1 MNFKNVLS
9 GAVFKLI
16 VTDSIPITRKSMSLS
31 HVMAG
36 ITKTPFLARAAAG
49 FTFAIGLLFT
59 AEARA
64 ANILNNPG
72 FETGSLSGW
81 TTFQF
86 NNYVESSTP
95 AHGGTYYYK
104 VYGQYSGTQNY
115 TGIYQDN
122 PSAPG
127 AIYSADGWAYTLG
140 SDGGGIHGQDA
151 IWLEVSFRDAS
162 YNALALYRSVVV
174 TSNNLAS
181 FGGKNTWFDLQITN
195 QCSFTNAS
203 AQILFPGT
211 VTNTVA
217 SLVAPV
223 GTAYV
228 RYQVVFAQGPDNA
241 NASMYFDDLTLNQTG
256 GTVVPPPATQWN
268 IVWSD
273 EFNGTSINTNVWT
286 FETGNGC
293 PNLCGWGNN
302 ELEYY
307 TSRTNNAYESGG
319 LLHIVAQEES
329 TNGFSFTSARMKS
342 EGLYNTPVYGRIE
355 WRAKLPAGV
364 GMWPGLW
371 MLGSDF
377 SSVGWPDCGEIDVA
391 ETKGT
396 ELTTVHGSL
405 HSGSDETAL
414 YTSFAG
420 GDSITNF
427 HNYMVDWK
435 SNSISFSVDGNVYET
450 VTSWTD
456 SLGPYP
462 TPFNA
467 PFYLLMNLAVGGNF
481 VGKPSVATIEAGTV
495 FPAEIQ
501 VDYVRVL
508 EQTTPLQIAAT
519 QSNGNVVLTWPAN
532 IVCHLQVQ
540 TNSLVIGNWSDLAS
554 ATNPVV
560 IAPNRNNANVF
571 YRLESP

>member
-1 MNFKNVLS
+1 
-9 GAVFKLI
+9 VFKVI
-16 VTDSIPITRKSMSLS
+16 VTDPISMTGKSMSLN
-31 HVMAG
+31 HVGTG
-36 ITKTPFLARAAAG
+36 ISKIPFLARAAAG
-49 FTFAIGLLFT
+49 FTFAIGLLF
-59 AEARA
+59 AIEARA
-64 ANILNNPG
+64 ANVLTNPG

-81 TTFQF
+81 ATFQSH
-86 NNYVESSTP
+86 NYVESSSP

-104 VYGQYSGTQNY
+104 VYGQYSGAQNY

-122 PSAPG
+122 PSTPG
-127 AIYSADGWAYTLG
+127 ASYSADGWAYTLG
-140 SDGGGIHGQDA
+140 SDRINGQDA
-151 IWLEVSFRDAS
+151 IWLEVSFRDVS

-181 FGGKNTWFDLQITN
+181 FGGVNTWFDLQITN

-203 AQILFPGT
+203 AQILLPGT
-211 VTNTVA
+211 VTNMAA
-217 SLVAPV
+217 SLVAPA

-228 RYQVVFAQGPDNA
+228 RYQAVFAQGPDKA
-241 NASMYFDDLTLNQTG
+241 NGSMYFDDLTLNQTG
-256 GTVVPPPATQWN
+256 GTNGGTSPPGTQWN

-273 EFNGTSINTNVWT
+273 EFNGASIDSSKWT
-286 FETGNGC
+286 FETGNGFFSGG
-293 PNLCGWGNN
+293 NYISGWGNA

-307 TSRTNNAYESGG
+307 TGRTNNAYVSNG

-329 TNGFSFTSARMKS
+329 MGGFSFTSARMKT

-355 WRAKLPAGV
+355 WRAAMPAGV

-371 MLGSDF
+371 LLGSDYPT
-377 SSVGWPDCGEIDVA
+377 VGWPDCGEIDVA

-396 ELTTVHGSL
+396 ELTSVHGSL
-405 HSGSDETAL
+405 HSGSDETAI
-414 YTSFAG
+414 YTSFTG

-427 HNYMVDWK
+427 HNYMVDWE

-450 VTSWTD
+450 VTSWT
-456 SLGPYP
+456 SPIGPFP
-462 TPFNA
+462 APFNA

-481 VGKPSVATIEAGTV
+481 VGNPSVAAIEAGTV

-508 EQTTPLQIAAT
+508 EQTAPLQIAAT
-519 QSNGNVVLTWPAN
+519 QSNGNVVLSWPAN
-532 IVCHLQVQ
+532 IVCHLQAQ
-540 TNSLVIGNWSDLAS
+540 TNSLTGAWSDLAPTS
-554 ATNPVV
+554 NPFTVT
-560 IAPNRNNANVF
+560 PDPNNAGVF

>member
-1 MNFKNVLS
+1 VGTTVGLREQLGRGRRKVGADVLILTMNVVGWL
-9 GAVFKLI
+9 
-16 VTDSIPITRKSMSLS
+16 
-31 HVMAG
+31 
-36 ITKTPFLARAAAG
+36 
-49 FTFAIGLLFT
+49 FAIG
-59 AEARA
+59 AGA
-64 ANILNNPG
+64 ANVLINPG
-72 FETGSLSGW
+72 FETPGLAGW
-81 TTFQF
+81 TTFGP
-86 NNYVESSTP
+86 NNHSENTP
-95 AHGGTYYYK
+95 GIAHGGVNFYK
-104 VYGQYSGTQNY
+104 VYGAFIGGQNY

-122 PSAPG
+122 LSAPG

-181 FGGKNTWFDLQITN
+181 FGGTNTWFDSQITN

-203 AQILFPGT
+203 APILLPGT
-211 VTNTVA
+211 VTNSAVN
-217 SLVAPV
+217 LIAPP

-228 RYQVVFAQGPDNA
+228 RYQVVLAQGPDNA
-241 NASMYFDDLTLNQTG
+241 NGSMYFDDLTLNQTG
-256 GTVVPPPATQWN
+256 GSTPPATQWN

-273 EFNGTSINTNVWT
+273 EFNGNSINTNIWT

-329 TNGFSFTSARMKS
+329 MGGFSFTSARMKS
-342 EGLYNTPVYGRIE
+342 LGLYNTPVYGRFE
-355 WRAKLPAGV
+355 WRAAMPAGV

-371 MLGSDF
+371 MLGSDYPTA
-377 SSVGWPDCGEIDVA
+377 GWPDCGEIDVA

-396 ELTTVHGSL
+396 ELTLVHGSL
-405 HSGSDETAL
+405 HSGSDETGI
-414 YTSFAG
+414 YTFSG
-420 GDSITNF
+420 GSITNF
-427 HNYMVDWK
+427 HTYMVDWE
-435 SNSISFSVDGNVYET
+435 SNSISFSVDGQVYET
-450 VTSWTD
+450 QTSWT
-456 SLGPYP
+456 SPIGPFP
-462 TPFNA
+462 APFNS

-481 VGKPSVATIEAGTV
+481 VGNPSVAAIEAGTV

-508 EQTTPLQIAAT
+508 ERTAPLQIAAT
-519 QSNGNVVLTWPAN
+519 QKNGNVVLTWPTN

-540 TNSLVIGNWSDLAS
+540 TNHLAGGNWSDVANT
-554 ATNPVV
+554 TNPA
-560 IAPNRNNANVF
+560 IIKPRQDSACVF